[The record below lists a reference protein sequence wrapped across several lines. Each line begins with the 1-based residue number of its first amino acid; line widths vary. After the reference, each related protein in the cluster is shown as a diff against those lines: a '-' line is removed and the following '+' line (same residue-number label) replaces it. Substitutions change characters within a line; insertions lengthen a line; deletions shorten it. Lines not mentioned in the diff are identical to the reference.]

1 MEISELRFSCGT
13 LESSYERELK
23 GSISM
28 DYRPRINVICVIL
41 QASMISGDDFLQ
53 TLYDINV
60 IRTC

>member
-13 LESSYERELK
+13 LESSHERELK

-28 DYRPRINVICVIL
+28 EYRPRIIVICVIL